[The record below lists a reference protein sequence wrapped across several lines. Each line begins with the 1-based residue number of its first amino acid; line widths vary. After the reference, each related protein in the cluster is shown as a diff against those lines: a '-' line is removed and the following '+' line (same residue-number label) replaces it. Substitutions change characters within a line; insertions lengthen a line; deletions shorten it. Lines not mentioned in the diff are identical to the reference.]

1 MNKVIT
7 NKSRGY
13 DFNYASLAD
22 IVNEGYNLPV
32 MKTGTEDGREYV
44 FWLMNHPMNISEN
57 GVLTDEGCE
66 WVRGAEIIIPE
77 SPKNK
82 FGKDKMNAAQLYG
95 TALTYARRYTA
106 MMALGLASE
115 DDEAVERGDDPQEE
129 KKEETKQVKL
139 ATKTQIEKIKSL
151 LNEEQ
156 VAKMLEYYKV
166 KAIEELPL
174 VTASKVISGAE
185 EKNNGK

>member
-32 MKTGTEDGREYV
+32 MKTETASNGKDYV
-44 FWLMNHPMNISEN
+44 YWLSGEN
-57 GVLTDEGCE
+57 Y
-66 WVRGAEIIIPE
+66 WIRGAEIIIPE

-139 ATKTQIEKIKSL
+139 ATRTQVEKIKSL

-156 VAKMLEYYKV
+156 IAKMLEYYKV

-185 EKNNGK
+185 EKNNGKQPS